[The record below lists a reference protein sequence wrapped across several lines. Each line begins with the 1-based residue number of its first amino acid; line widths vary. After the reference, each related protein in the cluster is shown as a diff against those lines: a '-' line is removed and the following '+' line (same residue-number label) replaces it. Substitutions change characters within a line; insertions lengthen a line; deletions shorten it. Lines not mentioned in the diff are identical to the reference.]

1 MPIASPHHYVN
12 QARRAAQTFGVTTLA
27 GDSEDGDAELV
38 VTSTRGARGLFADQF
53 ESLANYEAHLHGTG
67 PEIWAQTAGRID
79 AFVAGAGTAGTIAG
93 VARCLKSHKHN
104 VKIVLADPQ
113 GSGLLHRVK
122 HGVMY
127 ATQESEGK
135 RRRHQVDTVVEGI
148 GARSDSDRALT
159 IQASIASRAILPRLS
174 P

>member
-12 QARRAAQTFGVTTLA
+12 QARHAAQTFGVSTLA
-27 GDSEDGDAELV
+27 GDSEDADAELV
-38 VTSTRGARGLFADQF
+38 VTATEGARGLFADQF
-53 ESLANYEAHLHGTG
+53 ESLANFEAHLHGTG

-93 VARCLKSHKHN
+93 VARCLKSHKHD

-113 GSGLLHRVK
+113 GSGLFHRVK

-127 ATQESEGK
+127 ASQESEGK

-148 GARSDSDRALT
+148 GASGDRRGYADG
-159 IQASIASRAILPRLS
+159 QASTA
-174 P
+174 